1 MQKSSPRARLLLCW
15 FPCLAAGVLFIA
27 LGAILIPYAGIEAD
41 EALFAGPYYAPTAAI
56 FSQRIFHGRIP
67 LMLMSY
73 LGCLKTWLFWPLFA
87 IWRPSPLVL
96 RLPPLI
102 LGAMTI
108 WLFYKLVDS
117 TLGSRAALAATIL
130 LATDTMFLLTT
141 CFDWGPVALQHFL
154 MVAGVLLAVRF
165 HRDGRR
171 AQLAGACFC
180 FGLAMW
186 DKALFAWALIGLFA
200 ATSIVFPRELRR
212 AFNVRN
218 LAVALLAFVIGSA
231 PLIRFNQRR
240 HLETFRA
247 NMSLSTESLG
257 QKAEVL
263 RTTLNGA
270 ALFGYVV
277 YEDSADPPKEPVSP
291 LERASILLSNFSGKP
306 RTNYLPAAFVI
317 ALLAAPL
324 WWRDLAA
331 RRAILFSLV
340 FMAVAWVQMIWT
352 RGAGGSAHHVV
363 LMWPLPHLILAAAL
377 AGTAGRTN
385 RFGAALLAIAVA
397 LLAGRNLLVTNQYL
411 AQFIRDGSGGSWTD
425 AIYPLAKS
433 LENTGASNIWVCD
446 WGIIDP
452 LRVLDRGLLPLRV
465 GDDVLHNPQLDDED
479 RKRILERL
487 PDTASLFVGH
497 VPSREE
503 WAGSGARL
511 MNTAAASGYRKVL
524 LDTVPDSHGR
534 PVFEVFRFVRAAY

>member
-1 MQKSSPRARLLLCW
+1 M
-15 FPCLAAGVLFIA
+15 
-27 LGAILIPYAGIEAD
+27 GAMLIPYPGIEAD
-41 EALFAGPYYAPTAAI
+41 EALFAGPYYAPAAAT

-67 LMLMSY
+67 VMLLSY
-73 LGCLKTWLFWPLFA
+73 LGCLKTWLCWPVFA
-87 IWRPSPLVL
+87 IWKPSPFVV
-96 RLPPLI
+96 RLPALI
-102 LGAMTI
+102 LGAATI
-108 WLFYKLVDS
+108 WLFCKLLDS
-117 TLGSRAALAATIL
+117 TLGSRAALAGTIL

-154 MVAGVLLAVRF
+154 MVAGVLLAAGF
-165 HRDGRR
+165 HRNGRR

-186 DKALFAWALIGLFA
+186 DKALFAWALIGLFV

-212 AFNVRN
+212 AINPRS
-218 LAVALLAFVIGSA
+218 LAVALLAFVIGAA

-240 HLETFRA
+240 HLETFLA
-247 NMSLSTESLG
+247 NTSLSTESFS

-263 RTTLNGA
+263 RTTLDGA

-277 YEDSADPPKEPVSP
+277 YEDSADRPKEPGSP
-291 LERASILLSNFSGKP
+291 LERASILLSQFSGKP
-306 RTNYLPAAFVI
+306 RTNYLLAAFVI

-324 WWRDLAA
+324 WWRDWAA

-340 FMAVAWVQMIWT
+340 FMVVAWVQMIWT
-352 RGAGGSAHHVV
+352 QGAGSAAHHVV
-363 LMWPLPHLILAAAL
+363 LMWPFPHLILAAAL
-377 AGTAGRTN
+377 AGTAARTR
-385 RFGAALLAIAVA
+385 RFGTTILAIAVG
-397 LLAGRNLLVTNQYL
+397 LLAGRNLLVTNQYM
-411 AQFIRDGSGGSWTD
+411 AQFVRDGAGGSWTD
-425 AIYPLAKS
+425 AIFPLAKS
-433 LENTGASNIWVCD
+433 LENASASNIWVCD
-446 WGIIDP
+446 WGILDP

-465 GDDVLHNPQLDDED
+465 GDDALHRPLLDGED

-497 VPSREE
+497 VPGQEV

-511 MNTAAASGYRKVL
+511 TSTAAASGYRKVL

-534 PVFEVFRFVRAAY
+534 PVFEVFRFVRASY

>member
-1 MQKSSPRARLLLCW
+1 MQESSPHARRLLCRL
-15 FPCLAAGVLFIA
+15 PCLAAVVVFVA
-27 LGAILIPYAGIEAD
+27 LGAILIPYPGIEAD
-41 EALFAGPYYAPTAAI
+41 EALFAGPYYAPVAAI
-56 FSQRIFHGRIP
+56 FSQRIFHGHVP
-67 LMLMSY
+67 VMLLSY
-73 LGCLKTWLFWPLFA
+73 LGCLKTWLCWPVFA
-87 IWRPSPLVL
+87 IWKPSPFVV
-96 RLPPLI
+96 RLPALV
-102 LGAMTI
+102 LGAMTV

-154 MVAGVLLAVRF
+154 MVAGVLLAAGF

-171 AQLAGACFC
+171 AQLAGAFFC

-186 DKALFAWALIGLFA
+186 DKALFAWTLIGLSA

-212 AFNVRN
+212 AINARN
-218 LAVALLAFVIGSA
+218 LAVALLAFAIGAA
-231 PLIRFNQRR
+231 PLIRFNQRN

-247 NMSLSTESLG
+247 NAALSTESLG
-257 QKAEVL
+257 QKVEVL

-270 ALFGYVV
+270 ALFGYLV
-277 YEDSADPPKEPVSP
+277 YEDSADQPKEPVSG
-291 LERASILLSNFSGKP
+291 LERASILLSRLSGKP

-317 ALLAAPL
+317 ALVAAPL
-324 WWRDLAA
+324 WWRNWAV
-331 RRAILFSLV
+331 RRAIFFSLV
-340 FMAVAWVQMIWT
+340 LMAVVWVQMIWT
-352 RGAGGSAHHVV
+352 QGAGSSAHHVV
-363 LMWPLPHLILAAAL
+363 LMWPFPQLILAAAL
-377 AGTAGRTN
+377 AGTAGRKR

-411 AQFIRDGSGGSWTD
+411 VQFIRDGSGGSWTD

-433 LENTGASNIWVCD
+433 LENTNASNIWMCD

-452 LRVLDRGLLPLRV
+452 LRVLDRGLLPLKV
-465 GDDVLHNPQLDDED
+465 GDDALRNPRLDDED
-479 RKRILERL
+479 RQRILERL

-497 VPSREE
+497 VTSREE

-511 MNTAAASGYRKVL
+511 ASTAAAAGYRKVL

-534 PVFEVFRFVRAAY
+534 PVFEVFRFVPASY